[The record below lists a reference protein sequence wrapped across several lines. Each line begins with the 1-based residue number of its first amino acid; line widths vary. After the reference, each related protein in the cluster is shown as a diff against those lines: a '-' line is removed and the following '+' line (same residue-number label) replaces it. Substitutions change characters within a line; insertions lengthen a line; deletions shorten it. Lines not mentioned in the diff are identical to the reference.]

1 MPDKNKNKSDIDEFY
16 WEIPGD
22 VPGKHAQDDP
32 YQSASPAPDPDYQIL
47 PQPITS
53 QSSKSSTEAAVS
65 SHQTETASDDTPT
78 VDVLSEPAVSDIA
91 NDTLA
96 ADDFNNASTSDVSN
110 DTSMSDITNDKLTA
124 DVFNNASGSEVSNNT
139 STLDVSSKASV
150 PDSSNEA
157 LAADD
162 FNNASTSDVSNDI
175 SMSGISKPVSTSD
188 DANRKPFK
196 WSPALLVALL
206 VMGLGGT
213 GYRYLL
219 DNPEKLLEEDSAE
232 LKQKTEIN
240 IKQST
245 ASSTPV
251 PAPAPIEAIATKQP
265 KIIEMVLGEKNKTT
279 QSKLRVITHVVVRGD
294 TLWDIAETYVKNP
307 FRYPELAELN
317 KIKNPDLIYPDEVVR
332 IHIYEQTPA

>member
-1 MPDKNKNKSDIDEFY
+1 MPDKNKNKNKSDIDEFY

-65 SHQTETASDDTPT
+65 SHQTETVSDETPT

-91 NDTLA
+91 NDALA

-110 DTSMSDITNDKLTA
+110 DT
-124 DVFNNASGSEVSNNT
+124 
-139 STLDVSSKASV
+139 
-150 PDSSNEA
+150 
-157 LAADD
+157 
-162 FNNASTSDVSNDI
+162 